1 MVDMASFRHITKIL
15 KEKHGWDQ
23 IPLFKREKNA
33 KKDDN
38 NIVKFDYGKL
48 YLSTKDR
55 HSRS

>member
-1 MVDMASFRHITKIL
+1 MASFRHITKIL